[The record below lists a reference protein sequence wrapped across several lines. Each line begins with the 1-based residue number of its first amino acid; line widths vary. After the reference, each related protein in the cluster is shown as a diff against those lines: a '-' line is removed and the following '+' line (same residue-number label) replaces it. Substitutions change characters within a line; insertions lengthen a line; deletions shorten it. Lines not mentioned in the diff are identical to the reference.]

1 MHAETLANPA
11 VRAGLYK
18 RLMRRNRVVGVLRVL
33 VPVLGA
39 AVLGML
45 VIQIVIANTVQ
56 DFGVSG
62 IRIERD
68 RLLIETPRYEGVT
81 ESGMRYKVVAE
92 TASALIAE
100 ADIIELGNA
109 KLDLVRP
116 DGSSLAATA
125 KTALYNLV
133 AQTVEVEDVAYVQ
146 DSRDTRGTLYNT
158 FVDWAVQTID
168 ARDGADITF
177 ADGTSL
183 VAGGLKFFMKDNRWD
198 MSDVTLVTEG
208 SEDTL

>member
-45 VIQIVIANTVQ
+45 VIQIVIANMVQ

-92 TASALIAE
+92 TASALIAQS
-100 ADIIELGNA
+100 DIIELGNA

-125 KTALYNLV
+125 QTALYNL
-133 AQTVEVEDVAYVQ
+133 AIQTVEVEDVAYIE
-146 DSRDTRGTLYNT
+146 DSRNTTGMLYNT
-158 FVDWAVQTID
+158 FVDWTAQTID

-177 ADGTSL
+177 NDGTSL
-183 VAGGLKFFMKDNRWD
+183 VAGELKFFMEDNRWD

-208 SEDTL
+208 SEETL